1 MQDKEMKEEI
11 LDENIK
17 VANEELS
24 QEESSGEDKKDC
36 SCNCDCKHEEE
47 EVVVEENEIEK
58 IKAELEDWKQ
68 SYMRKQADFQNF
80 SKRKEKE
87 LEELRKFSS
96 EKIITK
102 FLGSLDNLE
111 RAVEASSVTKD
122 FDGLVKGV
130 EMIIRNLQD
139 IMGTEGVEEIK
150 TIGKYDPQ
158 YHHAVSVEDNPDF
171 EEDEIVRVLQKG
183 YSMKGKVIRPAMVI
197 VAKKG

>member
-1 MQDKEMKEEI
+1 MQDNEIREEI
-11 LDENIK
+11 LEEKIDDNANVEIPEVEEIK
-17 VANEELS
+17 
-24 QEESSGEDKKDC
+24 
-36 SCNCDCKHEEE
+36 E
-47 EVVVEENEIEK
+47 EVSNEIPKSENTDNEIEK
-58 IKAELEDWKQ
+58 LKAELEDWKQ

-111 RAVEASSVTKD
+111 RAVEASSSTKD
-122 FDGLVKGV
+122 FDSLVKGV

-139 IMGTEGVEEIK
+139 IISSEGVEEIK
-150 TIGKYDPQ
+150 SVGEYDPQ

-171 EEDEIVRVLQKG
+171 KENEIVRVLQKG
-183 YSMKGKVIRPAMVI
+183 YTMKGKVIRPAMVT
-197 VAKKG
+197 VKKA